1 MNSPVAYRNVFA
13 AGLVHTLTLRESS
26 WILKSSRSL
35 GSFNVA
41 FGKVLEV
48 SSSILE
54 IRSSSLICNIAQNA
68 HLFLGCPIVQIF
80 HLS

>member
-1 MNSPVAYRNVFA
+1 MNSAVAYRNVFA

-41 FGKVLEV
+41 LGKVLEV
-48 SSSILE
+48 CSSILE
-54 IRSSSLICNIAQNA
+54 IRNSSLICNIAQNA
-68 HLFLGCPIVQIF
+68 HPFLGCPIVQIF